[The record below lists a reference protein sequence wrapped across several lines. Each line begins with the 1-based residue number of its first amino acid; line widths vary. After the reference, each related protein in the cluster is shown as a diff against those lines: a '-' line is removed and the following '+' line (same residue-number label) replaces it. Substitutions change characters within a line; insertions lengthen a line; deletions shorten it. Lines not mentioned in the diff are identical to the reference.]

1 MSFDPSDLTVKKA
14 IEKLSGLSDEE
25 LDALYDAELEGKGR
39 KSLLDAITSERDDI
53 REEAAEEEAPEEEA
67 PAPAPAPKPEPAK
80 AVEEIG
86 SDTFMRL
93 SQYDRKNWKCVA
105 PDRFVKVG

>member
-1 MSFDPSDLTVKKA
+1 MSFDPSDLTVKKV
-14 IEKLSGLSDEE
+14 IEKMHGLSDEE
-25 LDALYDAELEGKGR
+25 LDALYDDELEGKGR
-39 KSLLDAITSERDDI
+39 TSLLDAITSARDDI
-53 REEAAEEEAPEEEA
+53 REEDAEEEEA

-80 AVEEIG
+80 VVEEIG

>member
-1 MSFDPSDLTVKKA
+1 MSFDPSDLTVKKV
-14 IEKLSGLSDEE
+14 IEKMHGLSDEE
-25 LDALYDAELEGKGR
+25 LDALYDDELEGKGR
-39 KSLLDAITSERDDI
+39 TSLLDAITSARDDI
-53 REEAAEEEAPEEEA
+53 REEDAEEEEA

>member
-1 MSFDPSDLTVKKA
+1 MDPSNLTVKKA
-14 IEKLSGLSDEE
+14 IAKLAGLSDEE
-25 LDALYDAELEGKGR
+25 LDALYDAELDGKGR
-39 KSLLDAITSERDDI
+39 KSLLDAITSARDDI

-86 SDTFMRL
+86 ADTFMRL
-93 SQYDRKNWKCVA
+93 SQHDRKKWKCVA